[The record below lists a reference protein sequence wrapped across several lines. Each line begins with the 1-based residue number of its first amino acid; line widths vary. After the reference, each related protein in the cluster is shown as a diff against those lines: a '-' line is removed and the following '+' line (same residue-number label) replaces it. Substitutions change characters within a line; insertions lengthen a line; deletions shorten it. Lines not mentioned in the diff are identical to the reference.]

1 MPTPAIALEESMLRG
16 TADAE
21 RFFQLGLMYST
32 GRSVPADMVSA
43 HKWFN
48 IAAMRGSSEAA
59 RRRCEI
65 AGEMSSD
72 EIAAA
77 QRAARAWLTRH

>member
-1 MPTPAIALEESMLRG
+1 MPTPAIALEQSMLRG
-16 TADAE
+16 IPDAE
-21 RFFQLGLMYST
+21 RYFQLGLMYST
-32 GRSVPADMVSA
+32 GASVPADMVSA

-59 RRRCEI
+59 RWRSEI
-65 AGEMSSD
+65 ASEMSSD